1 MLVLLISIIW
11 FAALLFVVALCR
23 IAAHGDRR
31 DLPRVKRSPR
41 LLDVPPRKQT
51 IGLSLEDRRVRR
63 RSRERSK
70 AATAE
75 HVRNGSQEDLHV
87 GP

>member
-1 MLVLLISIIW
+1 MLVLLISTIW

-23 IAAHGDRR
+23 MAAHGDRG
-31 DLPRVKRSPR
+31 DPPRVKRSPR
-41 LLDVPPRKQT
+41 LLDAPPWKQT
-51 IGLSLEDRRVRR
+51 IGVRLEDRRVRR
-63 RSRERSK
+63 RSRVRSK

-75 HVRNGSQEDLHV
+75 HVRDGSQEDLHV